1 MWGWRARQRRADDSD
16 EESLM
21 DITAGYISKDI
32 GRQDLKG
39 PAVVSIANAI
49 DTNNAPRIDNDRW
62 QSALTKN
69 RALMDKI
76 HDELFNE

>member
-1 MWGWRARQRRADDSD
+1 
-16 EESLM
+16 M
-21 DITAGYISKDI
+21 DIIAGYISKDI
-32 GRQDLKG
+32 GRQDLRG
-39 PAVVSIANAI
+39 PGVVSIANAI

-76 HDELFNE
+76 HDDLFNE